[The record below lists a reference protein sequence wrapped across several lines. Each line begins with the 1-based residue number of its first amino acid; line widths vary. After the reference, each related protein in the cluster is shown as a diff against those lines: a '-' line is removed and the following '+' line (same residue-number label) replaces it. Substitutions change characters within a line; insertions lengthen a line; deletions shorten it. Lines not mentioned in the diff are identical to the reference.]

1 MPVDREGPIHRSIL
15 AYLRREY
22 PAALIHHSRN
32 EMNLKASPKSKA
44 IAQSKAKAM
53 GMLTGFPDLMM
64 LNNGSFW
71 AFEVKAKGNYASDKQ
86 KAVGAL
92 IEANGGKWAVVRS
105 IDDVKGC
112 ISEWND
118 A

>member
-1 MPVDREGPIHRSIL
+1 MPVNRESPIHRSIL
-15 AYLRREY
+15 AYLRTQY
-22 PAALIHHSRN
+22 PSALIHHSAN
-32 EMNLKASPKSKA
+32 ESHLRGKA
-44 IAQSKAKAM
+44 AM
-53 GMLTGFPDLMM
+53 MASVRKKREGMVPGFPDLMM